1 MAFWGVFSLW
11 AEAKDNMSSQSKV
24 EDTADSRGKGYFAES
39 LEEVKK
45 VSFPTRQETLQ
56 ATFVTIAIMI
66 VVSVTLFV
74 LDFVIAKL
82 MSALIST
89 GA

>member
-1 MAFWGVFSLW
+1 
-11 AEAKDNMSSQSKV
+11 MSSQSKV
-24 EDTADSRGKGYFAES
+24 EDSAAPNSKGYLADS

-45 VSFPTRQETLQ
+45 VSFPTRQETFQ
-56 ATFVTIAIMI
+56 ATFVTLAIMVI
-66 VVSVTLFV
+66 VSLTLFV
-74 LDFVIAKL
+74 LDFVISRL